1 MQLFRN
7 VVLFRFPLSA
17 LAEIEAIESQLE
29 TQALRP
35 LGAMEMSTRGFVSP
49 FGRGE
54 SQLAHRVGQ
63 AVLVTLGGE
72 DKILPAAVVNE
83 ELANKLDRIREEE
96 GRVPGGRE
104 RKRIKDE
111 VLIDLLPRAFT
122 RPTRTSAYLDLDL
135 AWCVIDTASRKAAET
150 VISVIREAIG
160 SFPAVPANAEG
171 APRALLTSWIAG
183 EALPEGFAL
192 GDECELID
200 PVDGGAV
207 IKCRRQDLETDEIR
221 EHLKTGKQAIRVS
234 LVFDDRLSFVMG
246 DDLVIRKLKFTEIVT
261 ESLEQGQHESLR
273 EEADAVFALMSAELR
288 VLLRRLE
295 EVFAL
300 SKVE

>member
-111 VLIDLLPRAFT
+111 VLTDLLPRAFT

-135 AWCVIDTASRKAAET
+135 AWCVIDTSSRKAAET
-150 VISVIREAIG
+150 VISVIREAMG

>member
-111 VLIDLLPRAFT
+111 VLTDLLPRAFT

-135 AWCVIDTASRKAAET
+135 AWCVIDSASRKAAET
-150 VISVIREAIG
+150 VVSMIREAMG

-171 APRALLTSWIAG
+171 APRAMLTSWIAG
-183 EALPEGFAL
+183 EALPEGFSL

-207 IKCRRQDLETDEIR
+207 VKCRRQDLETDEIR

-246 DDLVIRKLKFTEIVT
+246 DDLVIRKLKFTEVAL
-261 ESLEQGQHESLR
+261 ESLENGNRESAR

-288 VLLRRLE
+288 VLLKRLE
-295 EVFAL
+295 DVFAL

>member
-54 SQLAHRVGQ
+54 SQSAHRVGR

>member
-63 AVLVTLGGE
+63 AVLVALGGE

-160 SFPAVPANAEG
+160 SFPAVPGNAEG

>member
-122 RPTRTSAYLDLDL
+122 RPTRTRAYLDLDL

>member
-1 MQLFRN
+1 
-7 VVLFRFPLSA
+7 
-17 LAEIEAIESQLE
+17 
-29 TQALRP
+29 
-35 LGAMEMSTRGFVSP
+35 MEMSTRGFVSP

-54 SQLAHRVGQ
+54 SQLAHQVGQ
-63 AVLVTLGGE
+63 AVRLTLGGE

-111 VLIDLLPRAFT
+111 VLTDLLPRAFT

-135 AWCVIDTASRKAAET
+135 AWCVIDTSSRKAAET
-150 VISVIREAIG
+150 VISVIREAMG

-234 LVFDDRLSFVMG
+234 VVFDDRLSFVMG